1 MNMLD
6 KMNAADSL
14 GAQVIRGGSL
24 IEVLFAQGVFEA
36 WCVDPDGN
44 IKWED
49 RYHNVVC
56 TEGKNVILDAAL
68 AGSAYTVVGPF
79 MGLISSVS
87 YTAVAAGDTAAQ
99 LNGANGWK
107 EAGGGNAPTYTGN
120 RKTCA
125 WSAASAG
132 SKTMSSA
139 LSFAI
144 SGTGTIKGSF
154 IIFSTS
160 AVNTKDDTNGKLLS
174 AGLFSGGDK
183 VVANGDTVNVSYS
196 LAL

>member
-24 IEVLFAQGVFEA
+24 IEVLFAQGIFEA
-36 WCVDPDGN
+36 KCVDPDGN

-68 AGSAYTVVGPF
+68 AGSSYSVVGPF

-87 YTAVAAGDTAAQ
+87 YTAVAVGDTAAQ

-107 EAGGGNAPTYTGN
+107 EAGGSNAPTYSGN
-120 RKTCA
+120 RKLCT

-132 SKTMSSA
+132 SKTLSSA